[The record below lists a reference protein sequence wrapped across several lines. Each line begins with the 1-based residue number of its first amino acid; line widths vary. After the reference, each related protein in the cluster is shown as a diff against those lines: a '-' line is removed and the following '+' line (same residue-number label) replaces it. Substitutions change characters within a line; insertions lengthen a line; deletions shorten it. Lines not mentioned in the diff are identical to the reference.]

1 MDNEVKMRG
10 DGYKNHDIILAWPG
24 LSGAEKKVSDDSKG
38 SKQHKKLGGARQQPA
53 SKAKGAE
60 KTKLERDKP
69 KGKGVKR
76 ANQGSQSFLARQR
89 LLKEEG
95 GDHGTHLPTDTDTA
109 NVVRGSNPEEGSEK
123 GSQDLRKPALL

>member
-1 MDNEVKMRG
+1 M
-10 DGYKNHDIILAWPG
+10 AWPG
-24 LSGAEKKVSDDSKG
+24 LSGAEKKVSDESIYSKG
-38 SKQHKKLGGARQQPA
+38 SKQHKTSGGARQQPA
-53 SKAKGAE
+53 SKTKGAE

-69 KGKGVKR
+69 KGNGVKR
-76 ANQGSQSFLARQR
+76 ANQGSQSLLARQS

-95 GDHGTHLPTDTDTA
+95 GDHGTHLPTETDTA